1 MKTFIS
7 LLLVNIFVFTFTSCS
22 TVKKIEALKPIATE
36 NSPLIYKNKVSFIA
50 MPIEIAL
57 LDIQSQI
64 NKNLKGLIYEDD
76 DFESDNTKIPKKI
89 IKYSFFSLRYKMIVH
104 WIVFK

>member
-57 LDIQSQI
+57 LDIQSQ
-64 NKNLKGLIYEDD
+64 
-76 DFESDNTKIPKKI
+76 KIKI
-89 IKYSFFSLRYKMIVH
+89 
-104 WIVFK
+104 